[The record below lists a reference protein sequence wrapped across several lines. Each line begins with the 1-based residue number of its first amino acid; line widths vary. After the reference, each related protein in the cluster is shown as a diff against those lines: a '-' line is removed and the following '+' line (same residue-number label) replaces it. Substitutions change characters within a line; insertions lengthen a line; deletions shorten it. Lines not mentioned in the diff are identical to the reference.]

1 MSNVLASWCHD
12 QVAHAD
18 RGITINQVRISGFWV
33 IGLNNVV
40 ISTISKCVRC
50 KHLRGR
56 FQQQKM
62 ADLPRGRMREEA
74 PFTFCGVDMF
84 GPFVVKNGRKEM
96 KRYGAFYTCLSSRAI
111 HSEVTYS
118 LNTVF
123 FIMCLRGFNGN
134 VRLIKSNNGSNFIGI
149 QQSWF
154 KHFKRWIIQGSVI
167 SWKKMVEN
175 GSIRKGTLHLPVT
188 WGEFWDNNEQ
198 IMLFLLINL

>member
-1 MSNVLASWCHD
+1 
-12 QVAHAD
+12 
-18 RGITINQVRISGFWV
+18 
-33 IGLNNVV
+33 
-40 ISTISKCVRC
+40 
-50 KHLRGR
+50 
-56 FQQQKM
+56 
-62 ADLPRGRMREEA
+62 MREEA

-149 QQSWF
+149 QQS
-154 KHFKRWIIQGSVI
+154 
-167 SWKKMVEN
+167 
-175 GSIRKGTLHLPVT
+175 
-188 WGEFWDNNEQ
+188 
-198 IMLFLLINL
+198 